1 MVQVWWHMLNMA
13 HFQNPNKD
21 HLVNLHRMRMEGG
34 CVFKESDRVRCKSPP
49 LLLQFG
55 CFKFRASCRPLN
67 RSVVQ
72 AQWKEGKKKKLW
84 HVFPFPI
91 NLGRT
96 FVLRRGGEGRR
107 TISEKTMLQL
117 MDTATIYCPAEQ
129 NLLSNS
135 SLLLLIFVRLTWI
148 SVSRGLGWQFGA
160 NESCFG
166 DNWCDEP
173 GPSLMCVEPGSSP
186 GPEREC
192 ERLCQNAFS
201 VLKKVWSSSKSFCL
215 LQPTKLYKSDLF

>member
-1 MVQVWWHMLNMA
+1 MA
-13 HFQNPNKD
+13 CFSFSNQLGKD
-21 HLVNLHRMRMEGG
+21 IR
-34 CVFKESDRVRCKSPP
+34 FKE
-49 LLLQFG
+49 G
-55 CFKFRASCRPLN
+55 
-67 RSVVQ
+67 
-72 AQWKEGKKKKLW
+72 
-84 HVFPFPI
+84 
-91 NLGRT
+91 
-96 FVLRRGGEGRR
+96 RGGEGR
-107 TISEKTMLQL
+107 TFSEKTMLQL

-135 SLLLLIFVRLTWI
+135 SLFLLIFVRLTWI

-192 ERLCQNAFS
+192 ERFCQNAFS
-201 VLKKVWSSSKSFCL
+201 VLKKVWSSSKSLCL
-215 LQPTKLYKSDLF
+215 LQPTKLYTNKDGTLLREISSCCCLTTAGKTRQLLLNKIYIPFLPSLPSL